1 MQMVTPRTLGVE
13 EEFHLVDLKTRR
25 LTARAP
31 DLLDELSDH
40 YVAELQ
46 RCVVETNT
54 QVVDSL
60 DGLRRELVGHRRVL
74 VNTAAELGMGVVAAG
89 AVPLSVPAEMQVTK
103 TARYRQMLADYQLLA
118 REQLIC
124 GTQVHVGVD
133 NRDEAVAVAHRV
145 SAYLPI
151 LLALSASSPFASDGS
166 DTGYSSM
173 RTLVWQRWPT
183 TGPAAPVQS
192 AEEYDELVNDLVAS
206 GVIADAG
213 MVYFDVRPS
222 NSAPTLELRVCDS
235 CPSVDTIVLIAG
247 LFRALVERE
256 ANDRR
261 AGAPATILSPVLGR
275 AALWRAARSGL
286 EGDLVAVG
294 APASRPA
301 SEVVT
306 DLVESLRPELEHNG
320 DWDTVSEL
328 ARQVLAAGT
337 SSARQR
343 RALRRRG
350 HLTDVVDQ
358 LIAETAGC
366 WPSAATVLRDDP
378 TLLFGYHP
386 FSDPRVR
393 IARTSV
399 DASYDEAVDTD
410 GQPRQIYRT
419 VLTTIAHLGAGQLR
433 LREEGIEQDQ
443 RADNITFRVAGQ
455 NCAQLF
461 PVDLVPRIVV
471 ADEWAQLSAG
481 LGQRARALD
490 AFLRDIYSEQA
501 IVADGVIGVQALDRA
516 QGFRSTGRLAGDTV
530 RAHISGTDLVCERD
544 GHWVVLE
551 DNLRVPSGMG
561 YAIANHRLLNKHL
574 PELQPPAPIEDVD
587 RSPQMLLETLRA
599 AAPRCA
605 PDDPAVVLLSA
616 GWEDSA
622 WFEHMFLSEE
632 MGVSL
637 VQPSDLSVRDGK
649 LVRHIGSGVRNID
662 VVYARMDEDM
672 LLSSTG
678 YDGVPLRS
686 GLLGA
691 IAGGNLAVVNALGN
705 GVADDKAIYP
715 YVPAMIDYYLGEKP
729 MLDQVRTWI
738 CGERAQRDFVLAN
751 LGDLVVKPI
760 DGLGG
765 SGVLI
770 GPDASDAALEAR
782 RRELI
787 AQPERFVAQEL
798 VALSTHPT
806 FDGEGMYPHHVDL
819 RGFVHLRAGT
829 AGSVSAHITSAPL
842 TRVASRG
849 SRIVNSSYGGGSK
862 DTWVLTDSPVFSCG
876 AGDLEPPT

>member
-1 MQMVTPRTLGVE
+1 MQRGVPRTLGVE

-31 DLLDELSDH
+31 ELLDELSDH

-46 RCVVETNT
+46 RCVVETNSR
-54 QVVDSL
+54 VVDSL
-60 DGLRRELVGHRRVL
+60 DGLRGELIGHRRVL
-74 VNTAAELGMGVVAAG
+74 VETAAELGIGVVAAG

-133 NRDEAVAVAHRV
+133 DRAEAVAVAHRV
-145 SAYLPI
+145 SAYLPT

-183 TGPAAPVQS
+183 TGLAAPVQS
-192 AEEYDELVNDLVAS
+192 AEEYDELVNNLVAS
-206 GVIADAG
+206 GVITDAG

-222 NSAPTLELRVCDS
+222 SSAPTLELRVCDS
-235 CPSVDTIVLIAG
+235 CPSIDTIVLIAG
-247 LFRALVERE
+247 LFRALVQRE
-256 ANDRR
+256 VNDQR
-261 AGAPATILSPVLGR
+261 AGTPATILSPALGR
-275 AALWRAARSGL
+275 AAVWRAARSGL
-286 EGDLVAVG
+286 EGDLVDVSV
-294 APASRPA
+294 PANRPA

-306 DLVESLRPELEHNG
+306 ELVTSLRPELEHSG
-320 DWDTVSEL
+320 DWDIVSEL
-328 ARQVLAAGT
+328 TRQVLIAGT

-350 HLTDVVDQ
+350 RLTDVVDQ
-358 LIAETAGC
+358 LIAETAGR
-366 WPSAATVLRDDP
+366 WPDAATAVRDDP
-378 TLLFGYHP
+378 TLLFGYRP
-386 FSDPRVR
+386 GSDPLIRV
-393 IARTSV
+393 ARPTV
-399 DASYDEAVDTD
+399 DVSYDEAVDAE
-410 GQPRQIYRT
+410 GHPRQRYHA
-419 VLTTIAHLGAGQLR
+419 VLDTIARLGVAQLR
-433 LREEGIEQDQ
+433 LREGAIEQDQ
-443 RADNITFRVAGQ
+443 RADNVTFRVAGQ
-455 NCAQLF
+455 GRAQLF
-461 PVDLVPRIVV
+461 PVDLVPRMV
-471 ADEWAQLSAG
+471 AAAEWDQLSAG
-481 LGQRARALD
+481 LVQRARALD
-490 AFLRDIYSEQA
+490 AFLRDIYSGQA
-501 IVADGVIGVQALDRA
+501 IVADGIIGVQALDRA
-516 QGFRSTGRLAGDTV
+516 PGFRSTGRLAGNAV
-530 RAHISGTDLVCERD
+530 RANVSGTDLVCDRD
-544 GHWVVLE
+544 GHWMVLE
-551 DNLRVPSGMG
+551 DNLRVPSGTG
-561 YAIANHRLLNKHL
+561 YAIVNHRLLSKHL

-587 RSPQMLLETLRA
+587 RAPQMLLETLRA
-599 AAPRCA
+599 AAPPHA

-622 WFEHMFLSEE
+622 WFEHTFLAEE
-632 MGVSL
+632 MGVPL
-637 VQPSDLSVRDGK
+637 VQPSDLSVRGGK
-649 LVRHIGSGVRNID
+649 LVRHIGSGVQRID

-678 YDGVPLRS
+678 YDGAPLRS

-691 IAGGNLAVVNALGN
+691 IVYGQLSVANALGN

-715 YVPAMIDYYLGEKP
+715 YVPAMIEYYLGEKP
-729 MLDQVRTWI
+729 MLDQVQTWI
-738 CGERAQRDFVLAN
+738 CGERAQRDFALAN

-782 RRELI
+782 RRELV

-806 FDGEGMYPHHVDL
+806 YDGDGIYPHHVDL
-819 RGFVHLRAGT
+819 RVFVHLRAGT
-829 AGSVSAHITSAPL
+829 GGSVSAHITSAPL

-862 DTWVLTDSPVFSCG
+862 NTWILTAPRG
-876 AGDLEPPT
+876 GDG